1 MRRYLD
7 RDRLALIAAVLAPLA
22 VPAMLVPF
30 RVSFS
35 NTNSALILVV
45 VVVAVAIIGNRV
57 AGALAALSAAVWFT
71 FFLTS
76 PYDEFVIGKAA
87 DVTTAVLLL
96 VVGLAVSQLAAH
108 ARRLKVVAITDARY
122 LGQIH
127 DTARLAQSG
136 ASANTVA
143 TQVREQL
150 VDLLQLRGC
159 RFEYGTLLGHPPRL
173 ESDGTIATGHA
184 RWNVERHGL
193 PPQEIELRASGGE
206 FCMDGSSSS
215 PALEAFPPSRHVS
228 SR

>member
-22 VPAMLVPF
+22 VTAMLVPF
-30 RVSFS
+30 RASFS

-57 AGALAALSAAVWFT
+57 AGALRRLLGRGVVHVLPGSAVRRVR
-71 FFLTS
+71 
-76 PYDEFVIGKAA
+76 DRKAA

-96 VVGLAVSQLAAH
+96 VVGLAVSQLAAR
-108 ARRLKVVAITDARY
+108 ARRLKVVAITDAHY

-136 ASANTVA
+136 ASANAVA
-143 TQVREQL
+143 TKVREQL

-159 RFEYGTLLGHPPRL
+159 RFEYGTLLGHPPR
-173 ESDGTIATGHA
+173 SSRTGASPRATPTGTSSA
-184 RWNVERHGL
+184 RACRSRRSSFA
-193 PPQEIELRASGGE
+193 PRGE
-206 FCMDGSSSS
+206 AFSMDGSS
-215 PALEAFPPSRHVS
+215 
-228 SR
+228 